1 MTTTFYL
8 HATNSTVS
16 GTLPLTK
23 QSSQTYNG
31 SIDSV
36 STSKR
41 TMNTTIGTAQTSL
54 ASASNAIGFATTGNL
69 FVARFISAPIYQTS
83 VAANTWNF
91 SIAGKTTSVV
101 DYHPNA
107 GSGGV
112 PVCLYVWRP
121 SSGTKVGTIFDGL
134 SSTKTNQLGNLNEYV
149 SVVNFTGS
157 AVTGTQAGD
166 IIVLEAMAGT
176 NGFNQ
181 SGTYTFYYY
190 FDGTTVNNTDNSAT
204 SNEAAYISTPENI
217 TFYTSTPI
225 TNNLFVS
232 KAFFVSDK

>member
-1 MTTTFYL
+1 MLDNWDAY
-8 HATNSTVS
+8 TVNRS
-16 GTLPLTK
+16 
-23 QSSQTYNG
+23 
-31 SIDSV
+31 
-36 STSKR
+36 
-41 TMNTTIGTAQTSL
+41 MNTTIGTAQTVLSK
-54 ASASNAIGFATTGNL
+54 SESINTTNQNIYISR
-69 FVARFISAPIYQTS
+69 FVSTPINQTS
-83 VAANTWNF
+83 IAANTWTLN
-91 SIAGKTTSVV
+91 IAVKCSSSNPYYPSYSTDFIPS
-101 DYHPNA
+101 
-107 GSGGV
+107 
-112 PVCLYVWRP
+112 CLYVWRP